1 MSSLRLG
8 VPAVDER
15 SHASSV
21 FGGLVA
27 YWTEESAALT
37 ESQSGFEKIV
47 LDAKKLTMYGE
58 IPNEL
63 IADAPA
69 LDAFIRMGFGSA
81 VRLA

>member
-1 MSSLRLG
+1 MSAHIRVECVRRVGS
-8 VPAVDER
+8 P
-15 SHASSV
+15 
-21 FGGLVA
+21 

-63 IADAPA
+63 IAGRSCAG
-69 LDAFIRMGFGSA
+69 RVSSGWRFGSA